1 MGFFQG
7 LGAKLSGA
15 ANFIG
20 RKIGAASQ
28 YVGGKVAKIA
38 NGIADYVDAVPGAS
52 MISGALRGVGGIG
65 DSIVN
70 GGKALVGG
78 HGGLMGAARAVED
91 GLGKAENV
99 GRSMFPKPEIP
110 LVPSVPGLAFH

>member
-7 LGAKLSGA
+7 IGSKLKGA
-15 ANFIG
+15 ANWIG

-28 YVGGKVAKIA
+28 YVGAKVKDVA
-38 NGIADYVDAVPGAS
+38 NGVADYVDAVPGAS

-78 HGGLMGAARAVED
+78 HGGLMGVARAAED
-91 GLGKAENV
+91 GFGKADSI
-99 GRSMFPKPEIP
+99 GRSMFPKPQIP
-110 LVPSVPGLAFH
+110 LVPDLIFH

>member
-7 LGAKLSGA
+7 LGSKLSGA

-38 NGIADYVDAVPGAS
+38 NGVADYVDKVPGTS
-52 MISGALRGVGGIG
+52 VISGALRGVGGIG
-65 DSIVN
+65 DALVN

-78 HGGLMGAARAVED
+78 YGGLAGAAKAVED
-91 GLGKAENV
+91 GIGKAEAV
-99 GRSMFPKPEIP
+99 GKS
-110 LVPSVPGLAFH
+110 LTFHD